1 MSFENKLLFK
11 LCIIGAS
18 IVVGLMIAFIINQT
32 LLYDTAGWSYD
43 SQFVLTRVLVIAFG
57 IIFPAV
63 IIVLSIIGINIY
75 ENSEHITLI
84 FGILIT
90 ILSGFIILEASL
102 GTIFGISDLIS
113 YPTYLTFYIVQEVLG
128 LATLGMGVLTLVG
141 GIKNITYR

>member
-141 GIKNITYR
+141 GIKNITYG